1 MFASSLVDGDT
12 ARQYFLKQLM
22 QQIQESVMFEGPDGS
37 KNLALNSQGKILNQS
52 EIITFFY

>member
-1 MFASSLVDGDT
+1 MFASSLDGDT

-22 QQIQESVMFEGPDGS
+22 QQVQESVVFEGPDGS
-37 KNLALNSQGKILNQS
+37 KNLALNSQGRILNQT